1 MRRGGI
7 CVIYITNGANGIEFD
22 EKRRI
27 RQISLNSKVN
37 IRFIRYHSFHSHR
50 GKMGFVLGV
59 DIGSASSKGIILDDH
74 LDDRGPLGS
83 FECPS
88 GGDFKLTAE
97 RIRNELLSQAGIS
110 AGDIFR
116 TVATGFGSKSVT
128 FTDEVKPDIV
138 CHAKGV
144 SSLLP
149 SVRTAIDVGDLYTKV
164 FRMDGQGSVHNFL
177 LSGKCAGGSGRILQV
192 IAKVLQVKVEEIGEL
207 SLKSKKRVEFN
218 TGCAVFAE
226 SEAISR
232 LSQEVT
238 KEDLLAGIHRA
249 LAAQIDSLAER
260 MGVEQDVAMVGG
272 GARDV
277 GLVQAL
283 KEIRGQDILVPPRP
297 HLTAALGAAI
307 IAIERLGKYD
317 SLAL

>member
-1 MRRGGI
+1 MI
-7 CVIYITNGANGIEFD
+7 
-22 EKRRI
+22 
-27 RQISLNSKVN
+27 
-37 IRFIRYHSFHSHR
+37 
-50 GKMGFVLGV
+50 FVLGI
-59 DIGSASSKGIILDDH
+59 DIGSASSKGIALGGQ
-74 LDDRGPLGS
+74 GPLGS

-97 RIRNELLSQAGIS
+97 RIKKELLSQTGRS
-110 AGDIFR
+110 ASDLSR
-116 TVATGFGSKSVT
+116 TAATGYGSKLVT
-128 FTDEVKPDIV
+128 FADVVKPDIV

-149 SVRTAIDVGDLYTKV
+149 SVRTVIDVGDLYTKIL
-164 FRMDGQGSVHNFL
+164 RIDGNGSVHNFL

-207 SLKSKKRVEFN
+207 SLKSRKRIEFN

-238 KEDLLAGIHRA
+238 KEDLLAGIHGA
-249 LAAQIDSLAER
+249 LAAQINSLAER
-260 MGVEQDVAMVGG
+260 LGVEQDGAMVGG
-272 GARDV
+272 GARDA

-283 KEIRGQDILVPPRP
+283 KEVRGHDILVPPNP
-297 HLTAALGAAI
+297 HMTAALGAAI
-307 IAIERLGKYD
+307 IAMEGLRPQNRD
-317 SLAL
+317 

>member
-1 MRRGGI
+1 MAI
-7 CVIYITNGANGIEFD
+7 
-22 EKRRI
+22 
-27 RQISLNSKVN
+27 
-37 IRFIRYHSFHSHR
+37 
-50 GKMGFVLGV
+50 VLGI
-59 DIGSASSKGIILDDH
+59 DIGSAASKGIALNDQG
-74 LDDRGPLGS
+74 LSGS

-88 GGDFKLTAE
+88 GGDFKFTAE
-97 RIRNELLSQAGIS
+97 KIRNELLSQIGESEVDIS
-110 AGDIFR
+110 R
-116 TVATGFGSKSVT
+116 TVATGYGSKLVT
-128 FTDEVKPDIV
+128 FADEEKPDIV
-138 CHAKGV
+138 CQAKGV

-149 SVRTAIDVGDLYTKV
+149 SVRTIIDVGDLYTKV
-164 FRMDGQGSVHNFL
+164 LRIDGNGSVHNFL

-232 LSQEVT
+232 LSQEVK

-260 MGVEQDVAMVGG
+260 MGVELDVAMVGG

-283 KEIRGQDILVPPRP
+283 NEIRSHNILVPQNP
-297 HLTAALGAAI
+297 HMTAALGAAL
-307 IAIERLGKYD
+307 IAME
-317 SLAL
+317 SLKK